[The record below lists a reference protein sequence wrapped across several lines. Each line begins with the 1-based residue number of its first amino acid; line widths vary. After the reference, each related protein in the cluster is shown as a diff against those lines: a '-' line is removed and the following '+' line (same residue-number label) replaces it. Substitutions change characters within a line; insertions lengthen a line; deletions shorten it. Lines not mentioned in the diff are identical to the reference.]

1 MNENIEN
8 NPLNKERREAPQT
21 KAPLQKE
28 SGELHHPGGHSSSE
42 NSQPVDQDLVRR
54 VEEEKKILTQKL
66 TEALNENKTL
76 HERLAEIDINL
87 NIETTE
93 LKREIENITCERDDL
108 LKENEGLLSDLST
121 KDLKIEELRRTW
133 QIEQLMLKEANRYLS
148 VASER
153 MKEWENLKPQ
163 LETIKGEKAA
173 LAEEKDKREEEI
185 QTLSKGIEDLKT
197 SLDEKSKENFSLKE
211 SLSDLNSIL
220 SKKDEEF
227 ACLMRTE
234 LEKVLTTKDEEIER
248 LKELHESALK
258 ALSDEREGILSKKDG
273 EIESLSVDINIL
285 KEQNDQLS
293 REKSELE
300 REIVESRIS
309 AKSIEDIL
317 LEKGN
322 FIKELEDRF
331 SRVSELEYEG
341 KEEFSAKLKEA
352 HKEISSL
359 NESRQSLLEALTQR
373 EKEREILKVEME
385 DALAKRDD
393 EIKTLQ
399 RDYDEKIRRLDD
411 EKIDTVNAKTL
422 SLENILSEKNNAM
435 REMEEKLKEANE
447 KSVSLEDSIREK
459 DHALSEVGEKLKD
472 ASERLILFEDA
483 LSAREK
489 LITELNE
496 RLEWQKNDIET
507 LKSEKAEQLKET
519 ESLEKAYKV
528 LSEKIGNIEET
539 LVKEKTLRSELE
551 SDHNLKSMK
560 LEEVEALYE
569 SETKRFGA
577 EKEKFET
584 ESVRLLDKIGR
595 IEGESS
601 QKERKI
607 IELEEKLSEFQRD
620 IERKESEKEKLTG
633 DIGRLDENLKRLL
646 ETSTREKEAIENA
659 LSCKEQDANLYAQ
672 KAEQLEVELSE
683 AKQKIIRLEEV
694 LSAKESILIEKHRI
708 LQEYEN
714 LNENLNEEKEILA
727 GKLTEAVKEADSLR
741 HVKIISAE
749 IKGLEEELKKIKEES
764 ETSRLMFKS
773 DIAEAFSR
781 ISESAGKLEN
791 TISEGMHLA
800 KKLEEIS
807 ANAPKENLPAIL
819 EKPSSDLSI
828 GFKKHFKKAVF
839 VLFFILL
846 LLGGI
851 SSIFL
856 LKENIYNALKLTPPE
871 KKTATHTATVQSWA
885 DGIKQIRNGKYAVT
899 LIFLNREAV
908 GVLGLSVKIPD
919 TSIAE
924 NHFALL
930 EIKAESGCIPEDFIS
945 SWEKNVSFIDEHD
958 NPLPLILPGPLA
970 DEIRVIF
977 KENACDEK
985 SGIVYVKN
993 IISIARDLS
1002 IKGLAIRGLNKES
1015 PIILR

>member
-1 MNENIEN
+1 MNENMEN

-93 LKREIENITCERDDL
+93 LKREIENITGERDDL

-227 ACLMRTE
+227 ACLMRAE

-258 ALSDEREGILSKKDG
+258 ALSDEREGILGKKDG

-317 LEKGN
+317 LEKEN

-341 KEEFSAKLKEA
+341 KEEFSA
-352 HKEISSL
+352 
-359 NESRQSLLEALTQR
+359 
-373 EKEREILKVEME
+373 
-385 DALAKRDD
+385 
-393 EIKTLQ
+393 
-399 RDYDEKIRRLDD
+399 
-411 EKIDTVNAKTL
+411 
-422 SLENILSEKNNAM
+422 
-435 REMEEKLKEANE
+435 KLKEANE

-483 LSAREK
+483 LPAREK

-496 RLEWQKNDIET
+496 RIEWQKNDIET

-519 ESLEKAYKV
+519 ESLEKAYKA
-528 LSEKIGNIEET
+528 LSEKIGNLEET

-569 SETKRFGA
+569 SGTKRFGA

-584 ESVRLLDKIGR
+584 ESVRLLDKIRR

-633 DIGRLDENLKRLL
+633 DIGRLDENLKGLL

-672 KAEQLEVELSE
+672 KAEQLEADLSE

-741 HVKIISAE
+741 HVKILSAE

-773 DIAEAFSR
+773 DVAEAFSR

-819 EKPSSDLSI
+819 EKPSSDPSI
-828 GFKKHFKKAVF
+828 GFKKRFKKAVV

-908 GVLGLSVKIPD
+908 GVLGLSDKIPD

-958 NPLPLILPGPLA
+958 NLLPLILPGPLA

-977 KENACDEK
+977 KENACGKK
-985 SGIVYVKN
+985 SGIVYVKS